1 MTVNWTGHKVRV
13 VILLAALCPLGA
25 LAQVVITQQPQSQNL
40 PTGATLSLTVVAT
53 GTGPLSYQWRLNGV
67 NIPGATSSLFT
78 VGNFQ
83 PANSGDYSVAVSDV
97 TGAVNSDV
105 ASIRAS
111 DLAAL
116 PFTDAMNGQNQIT
129 GSSGIGSGSN
139 VGATREPGEPNHA
152 GRFGTKSV
160 WLTWQAPLLGGVFT
174 LDTAGSSFDT
184 LLAVYTGDAVGSLTL
199 VASND
204 DNITCDDSTHGFH
217 TSRVRFNARGG
228 TVYHIAVDGLSGT
241 AGDIV

>member
-25 LAQVVITQQPQSQNL
+25 LAQVVITQQPQSRNL
-40 PTGATLSLTVVAT
+40 PTGATLS
-53 GTGPLSYQWRLNGV
+53 W
-67 NIPGATSSLFT
+67 
-78 VGNFQ
+78 
-83 PANSGDYSVAVSDV
+83 
-97 TGAVNSDV
+97 
-105 ASIRAS
+105 
-111 DLAAL
+111 
-116 PFTDAMNGQNQIT
+116 
-129 GSSGIGSGSN
+129 
-139 VGATREPGEPNHA
+139 
-152 GRFGTKSV
+152 
-160 WLTWQAPLLGGVFT
+160 GVFT

-241 AGDIV
+241 AGDIVLSWRLNLLEDLLPV